1 MIVGIFGGTFDP
13 PHVGHL
19 GAARAALDSGE
30 VDEVWLVPVLAH
42 RFEKTPAPFEHRV
55 AMCRLL
61 VAGDDRMKVS
71 EMERELERPGYT
83 LDLVEA
89 LRRAHPE
96 ASFRLIAGADI
107 YHERYEWHRYDE
119 IAALAPPL
127 YVARGGVA
135 PIPAPTL
142 PEPPPAVASEIRAAL
157 ARGERPA
164 GVLSGEVLA
173 YIETH
178 QLYGEA

>member
-13 PHVGHL
+13 PHLGHL

-42 RFEKTPAPFEHRV
+42 RFGKTPAPFEDRL

-61 VAGDDRMKVS
+61 VAGEEGMEVS

-89 LRRAHPE
+89 LGRAHPE
-96 ASFRLIAGADI
+96 ARFRLIAGADI
-107 YHERYEWHRYDE
+107 YHERHEWHRYDD

-127 YVARGGVA
+127 YVAREGVA
-135 PIPAPTL
+135 PIPEPTL
-142 PEPPPAVASEIRAAL
+142 PAPPPVVATEVREAL
-157 ARGERPA
+157 ARGERPVDA
-164 GVLSGEVLA
+164 LPEAILE
-173 YIETH
+173 YIAANR
-178 QLYGEA
+178 LYGAT